1 MARGGPP
8 NGTKV
13 VPFRRG
19 AGSQPAGSRLISTRS
34 PRPVTTATFN
44 GVADRREGR
53 RREVTARLYKHLL
66 SRARKQAKMSRGNQ
80 NPLRDIR
87 TNESQSRFSDDV
99 SKARTATEVV
109 AALEQLSPKA
119 SLIRNARLNW

>member
-1 MARGGPP
+1 VLTCLAD
-8 NGTKV
+8 T
-13 VPFRRG
+13 RR
-19 AGSQPAGSRLISTRS
+19 S
-34 PRPVTTATFN
+34 
-44 GVADRREGR
+44 VAYSLR
-53 RREVTARLYKHLL
+53 YKNLL